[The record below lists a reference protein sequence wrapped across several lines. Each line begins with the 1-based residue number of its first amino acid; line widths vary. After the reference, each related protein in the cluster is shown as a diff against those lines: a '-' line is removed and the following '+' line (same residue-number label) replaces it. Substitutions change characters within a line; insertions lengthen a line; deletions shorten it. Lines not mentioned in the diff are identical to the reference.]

1 TIVMPEQDAVVSI
14 HAGLRDMQQ
23 EINLV
28 WDHLL
33 PAFGPKPLPEDPAAQ
48 QALAVRC
55 KSLQLPVQTG
65 SAAAPA
71 LPCANAAV
79 SKNPLNITSGTLE
92 KAPQG
97 WTLATADGK
106 RLLIGD
112 GAWAVTKHDF
122 SKSNVESLFALVGT
136 RDVAASGAWTAPGVL
151 TVRWNLLGAPQHGTF
166 TVAVPV
172 GVKMVAHAGAG
183 DLTMPPASK
192 PAYSN
197 AVATACNIVKL
208 DLQYTKDKQIVM
220 GHDPDLKRVM
230 GWPKSISALTYAE
243 IYDKGRFL
251 QHRKPGNERIVR
263 LPEALAIVKT
273 APEFW
278 LDFKHFKPE
287 MAEQVLAE
295 FKKADIDE
303 SRLMV
308 ATFTKPA
315 LAYFRDRHPAIRRVG
330 HISVTALTNGTWKCT
345 AAPKQTFA
353 DRRAVMDAVLRYR
366 DELNLFG
373 VNMPVIQGQ
382 TRPEDVAYLKQNGLW
397 VSLWF
402 VQNEEKAQAYR
413 DAAPNAFVTDHV
425 TKARLGLKSR

>member
-1 TIVMPEQDAVVSI
+1 MEQT
-14 HAGLRDMQQ
+14 
-23 EINLV
+23 
-28 WDHLL
+28 
-33 PAFGPKPLPEDPAAQ
+33 K
-48 QALAVRC
+48 
-55 KSLQLPVQTG
+55 
-65 SAAAPA
+65 
-71 LPCANAAV
+71 
-79 SKNPLNITSGTLE
+79 
-92 KAPQG
+92 QG
-97 WTLATADGK
+97 WELVRPDGVRLA
-106 RLLIGD
+106 IGD
-112 GAWAVTKHDF
+112 GTWAVASHTF
-122 SKSNVESLFALVGT
+122 SQSNVEALFALIGT
-136 RDVAASGAWTAPGVL
+136 RDVAMSGAWTAPGVF
-151 TVRWNLLGAPQHGTF
+151 TVRWYLLGAPQHGSF
-166 TVAVPV
+166 TVAARRPT
-172 GVKMVAHAGAG
+172 KMVAHAGAG

-197 AVATACNIVKL
+197 AVATACDIVKL

-230 GWPKSISALTYAE
+230 GWPTSISALTYAE
-243 IYDKGRFL
+243 IYEKGRFL
-251 QHRKPGNERIVR
+251 EHRKPGNERIVR
-263 LPEALAIVKT
+263 LDEALAIVKT

-295 FKKADIDE
+295 IKKAGIDE

-315 LAYFRDRHPAIRRVG
+315 LKYFRDRHPEIRRVG
-330 HISVTALTNGTWKCT
+330 HISVTALTNGTWTCT

-413 DAAPNAFVTDHV
+413 DAAPNAFVTDHD
-425 TKARLGLKSR
+425 TNARHGLKSR